1 MLAKHLWRANSG
13 CEHSKV
19 VGVAF
24 DQRRQ
29 QVISSGA
36 DCHERG
42 AQALNHGW

>member
-1 MLAKHLWRANSG
+1 
-13 CEHSKV
+13 V